1 MKIEGKG
8 IEGAVVDLHKLDYLM
23 DKAGFVRGGQW
34 DYERVTYD
42 YKLDAAEKNIT
53 YYLRVQGYAVEGDV
67 DKGNAAVKLMTP
79 LLGKHYYPHGVE
91 YGDGEDFPTSLVDR
105 SNSLLNKAK
114 ELIQE
119 FKKVDTTSIPVSDVM
134 KEDVA
139 VCTPEDNLSTAASKM
154 KENDIGVV
162 PVCESEQKYVGLLT
176 ERTMINK
183 GYAENKEGSTKVQ
196 EVMDDHAP
204 SATPDTTVEEARNL
218 MNDKNLQHLPIVK
231 GEKLVGIISLSELP
245 TDQHQH

>member
-1 MKIEGKG
+1 
-8 IEGAVVDLHKLDYLM
+8 
-23 DKAGFVRGGQW
+23 
-34 DYERVTYD
+34 
-42 YKLDAAEKNIT
+42 
-53 YYLRVQGYAVEGDV
+53 
-67 DKGNAAVKLMTP
+67 
-79 LLGKHYYPHGVE
+79 
-91 YGDGEDFPTSLVDR
+91 
-105 SNSLLNKAK
+105 
-114 ELIQE
+114 
-119 FKKVDTTSIPVSDVM
+119 M